1 MIQLRHYI
9 SNVKNPSHAKSF
21 ICSFFF
27 GNCTDDFSSRG
38 RVIFITRKIQQ
49 HREGEGTC
57 IAREKVDSREAV
69 FLCPGFNFATVYRRC
84 VHTRVWWNRRYT
96 VNFRVYT
103 YIYICSRPKSFHNA
117 CYLPIQNY
125 PKAIINY
132 CLSIRFFK
140 LYKQKIA
147 IKEALLLQKYHIRRI
162 NCKIFFI
169 I

>member
-1 MIQLRHYI
+1 MLKIQAIPKALSVLFFRKLHRWF
-9 SNVKNPSHAKSF
+9 F
-21 ICSFFF
+21 IARAC
-27 GNCTDDFSSRG
+27 DFHHEENSTTSRG
-38 RVIFITRKIQQ
+38 RGHL
-49 HREGEGTC
+49 HREG
-57 IAREKVDSREAV
+57 KSRLPRSS
-69 FLCPGFNFATVYRRC
+69 FFMPGFQFRDSIPSLRSHPGVVKLTVYC
-84 VHTRVWWNRRYT
+84 E
-96 VNFRVYT
+96 FSSI

-132 CLSIRFFK
+132 CLSIRFFE

-147 IKEALLLQKYHIRRI
+147 IKKALLLQKYHIRRI